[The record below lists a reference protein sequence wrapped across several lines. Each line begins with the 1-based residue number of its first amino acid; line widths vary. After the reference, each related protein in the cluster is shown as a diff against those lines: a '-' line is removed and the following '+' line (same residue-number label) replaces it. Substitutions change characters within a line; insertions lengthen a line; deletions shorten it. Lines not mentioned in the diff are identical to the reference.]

1 MELPARMHKA
11 IKLIEESFDVKFT
24 GKTFDDASKFIGEWL
39 PKLKEVDFRE
49 KKKPSERQL
58 KGIDLIEKWLGIFF
72 EGSTMKDASDFL
84 ELHLENAL
92 KEIERS
98 KKDGARSTSRNNKRT
113 HSKD

>member
-1 MELPARMHKA
+1 MKLPAKMQKA

-49 KKKPSERQL
+49 KKKPSEKQL
-58 KGIDLIEKWLGIFF
+58 KGIDLIEKWLGIIF
-72 EGSTMKDASDFL
+72 EGSSMKDASDFL
-84 ELHLENAL
+84 ELHLDDAL

-98 KKDGARSTSRNNKRT
+98 KKDGSRSSSRNNKRT
-113 HSKD
+113 YSED